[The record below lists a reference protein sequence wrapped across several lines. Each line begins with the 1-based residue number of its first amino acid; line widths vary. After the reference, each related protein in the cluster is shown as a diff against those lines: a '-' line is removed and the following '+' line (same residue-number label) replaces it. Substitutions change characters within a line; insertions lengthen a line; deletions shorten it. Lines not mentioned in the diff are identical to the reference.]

1 MPIPYLEAHT
11 IAPSGM
17 GRGSYARVPCT
28 IRNIQTAHSA
38 VEIRHSLFEGD
49 RMTFHQ
55 ILSSRGD
62 KLDRMRPIRFYTEE
76 SGVKLFDGVIID
88 ADYAYIGGDYMALEV
103 HAAGWWQELAR
114 MNLHLPIEYDGT
126 WCINDI
132 YLDLVRQANN
142 MGVMKEAVYTYDTG
156 KIPEYSTYDT
166 YYEAATGTTFTFNN
180 IYEGMKTLTQ
190 YLDAVTPCAYEFG
203 LRIEALPR
211 LDGITQSDT
220 DDHIY
225 ILPFPINQDKAA
237 DATFRRFQLATG
249 YNVERDYRQLANHC
263 YAIGDGVDTQQI
275 RTTKILERIEILD
288 SDEWWARNA
297 QVLASHYLRVTIE
310 NPTAS
315 NLAGYIQVKRVSGVT
330 NPVETFPISI
340 PAGGVQ
346 THYTSEL
353 TEDGLPVGNCFRAVD
368 LTGGKITVEEVSND
382 VPPYNT
388 TIAGRSINTYG
399 YAPKTIEALWLN
411 TQEQVDHIAGKH
423 CRLYHAP
430 THQLYAPITPSYVTD
445 DNLIGNTAEFYSPYE
460 AGMVEF
466 LITDTVYGFRGK
478 LRTQH
483 LMGMRYEYEWDYDD
497 S

>member
-1 MPIPYLEAHT
+1 
-11 IAPSGM
+11 
-17 GRGSYARVPCT
+17 
-28 IRNIQTAHSA
+28 
-38 VEIRHSLFEGD
+38 
-49 RMTFHQ
+49 MTFHQ

-62 KLDRMRPIRFYTEE
+62 KLDRMRPIRFYTEDP
-76 SGVKLFDGVIID
+76 SDGGIKLFDGVIID

-103 HAAGWWQELAR
+103 HAVGWWQELAR
-114 MNLHLPIEYDGT
+114 MNLHTPVEYDSS

-132 YLDLVRQANN
+132 YIDLVRRANN
-142 MGVMKEAVYTYDTG
+142 MGVMKEATYTYDTG

-166 YYEAATGTTFTFNN
+166 YYEAATGTTFSFNN

-190 YLDAVTPCAYEFG
+190 YLDAVTPCTYEFG

-249 YNVERDYRQLANHC
+249 YTVERDYRQLANHC

-275 RTTKILERIEILD
+275 RTTKILTQKDITSGDQE
-288 SDEWWARNA
+288 WARDA
-297 QVLASHYLRVTIE
+297 QVLASHYLRITIE
-310 NPTAS
+310 NPIS
-315 NLAGYIQVKRVSGVT
+315 SDLAGYIQVKRVSGVT

-340 PAGGVQ
+340 PAYGTQ
-346 THYTSEL
+346 THFTSEL

-368 LTGGKITVEEVSND
+368 LWLGKITVEEVSND
-382 VPPYNT
+382 DRTPPADPPYNT
-388 TIAGRSINTYG
+388 TIAGKSLNTYG
-399 YAPKTIEALWLN
+399 YAPKTIEALWLH

-430 THQLYAPITPSYVTD
+430 THQLHAPVIHRYVTD

-460 AGMVEF
+460 AGMVKF
-466 LITDTVYGFRGK
+466 LITDTIYGFRGK

-483 LMGMRYEYEWDYDD
+483 LMGMRYEFEWDYDD
-497 S
+497 A